1 MTKQSRFW
9 MGIALAG
16 AFAAP
21 FALPAMAQDTSA
33 DTVVATV
40 NGTNITLGHMI
51 VLRETL
57 PQQYQALPDDV
68 LFKGI
73 LDQLIQQTALEQS
86 VKELAKRDQLALE
99 NNRRGYVSGVALQ
112 NVVQGAV
119 SDEALQAAYDAKFS
133 GVTPAKEYNA
143 AHILVATEEMANSL
157 KAELDGGADF
167 SELAKAKST
176 DKGSGANGG
185 DLGWFGLGMMVK
197 PFEDAVVSAE
207 IGKVAGPVQSDF
219 GWHLILVKESRV
231 AAAPTLDETR
241 DELAAEIE
249 RAAVESHL
257 KDLTEAADIARPG
270 EGLDPALLRDAT
282 LLDK

>member
-21 FALPAMAQDTSA
+21 FALPATAQDASA

-112 NVVQGAV
+112 NVVESAV
-119 SDEALQAAYDAKFS
+119 SDAALQAAYDAKFN

-167 SELAKAKST
+167 SELAKANST

-207 IGKVAGPVQSDF
+207 VGKVAGPVQSDF